1 MKIWNI
7 PAVFDFHLTATG
19 VDMAIRAT
27 DGFGCLPA
35 DLLAVAGRLAEL
47 FRRLDNTLP
56 TVIKS
61 HKPS

>member
-1 MKIWNI
+1 MKRWTYNI

-35 DLLAVAGRLAEL
+35 NLLAVTGRLAEL
-47 FRRLDNTLP
+47 LRRLDNTLSA
-56 TVIKS
+56 VDQIS
-61 HKPS
+61 